1 MKITHILASLAIL
14 AAPLNAESLDDLRA
28 YLKAHPGQ
36 APIRMKISCEFQQS
50 EGRKSKAATGT
61 SAFPLQLVV
70 SDGPSGFQI
79 VWDPKVLANA
89 PENSVAEDLWLMLP
103 NVPHGSTA
111 WLDPICLYRTT
122 NPARSLQ
129 RLLDVAKVEEDREV
143 MWNGQP
149 TRRLT
154 LKFKAPL
161 PERFQYRFRGN
172 RRVFPTGNLT
182 VWLAS
187 DGAPLASE
195 VTMQYRVG
203 LGLLYGDFAR
213 KTTQKTTYQSSGD
226 RIISSTQHLEDETDI
241 ERHTTRT
248 VIDLKIEKENP

>member
-14 AAPLNAESLDDLRA
+14 AAPLKAGSLEDLRA

-36 APIRMKISCEFQQS
+36 APIRMKISGEFRQA
-50 EGRKSKAATGT
+50 EGRSSKATEDIPT
-61 SAFPLQLVV
+61 FPIRLTV

-79 VWDPKVLANA
+79 FWDPKVLAHA
-89 PENSVAEDLWLMLP
+89 PEGNIAEDLWLTLP
-103 NVPHGSTA
+103 NLPHDSTG

-122 NPARSLQ
+122 NPVRSLQ
-129 RLLDVAKVEEDREV
+129 RLLDVAKIDEDQAV
-143 MWNGQP
+143 TWNGQP
-149 TRRLT
+149 TRRLR
-154 LKFKAPL
+154 LRFKSPL
-161 PERFQYRFRGN
+161 PERFQYQFRSN
-172 RRVFPTGNLT
+172 RKVFPTGTLT

-195 VTMQYRVG
+195 MSMQYRVG
-203 LGLLYGDFAR
+203 LGFLYGDFAR

-226 RIISSTQHLEDETDI
+226 RVISATQHLEDETDI

-248 VIDLKIEKENP
+248 VIDLKVEEEKP